1 MTDTTHHA
9 YPAAT
14 GFHKFLKEGT
24 QDLHDQA
31 EAGEFQSRMVEGDLA
46 RSEFASFLTQM
57 LHLHSEIDDIYDEAA
72 EKDHRFSS
80 IYDSSAHKRHHLIQ
94 KDLQELGVETFSPA
108 FEVTTTFT
116 DSVRNTLSILP
127 ISVLGL
133 LYVKEGATNG
143 NKFVL
148 KKIQTT
154 LGLAE
159 SSATGYMDPHGMKQ
173 RKRWNQFKRDLNA
186 LDLTVEEQ
194 DSCLGVARRSF
205 SMFME
210 ISGCVSRQFDVEQLE
225 ASVRHGSEE

>member
-1 MTDTTHHA
+1 MTETTHHA
-9 YPAAT
+9 HPAAT

-57 LHLHSEIDDIYDEAA
+57 LHLHREIDSVYDEAA
-72 EKDHRFSS
+72 EKDPRFAS

-94 KDLQELGVETFSPA
+94 KDLQDLGVETFSPA
-108 FEVTTTFT
+108 FEVTTAFNEA
-116 DSVRNTLSILP
+116 VRNTLATLP
-127 ISVLGL
+127 VSVLGV

-148 KKIQTT
+148 QKIQST
-154 LGLAE
+154 LGLE
-159 SSATGYMDPHGMKQ
+159 DDCATGYMDPHGMSQ

-186 LDLTVEEQ
+186 LDLTAEEQ
-194 DSCLGVARRSF
+194 ESCLGVARRSF
-205 SMFME
+205 RMFIE
-210 ISGCVSRQFDVEQLE
+210 ISGCVSKQFDLE
-225 ASVRHGSEE
+225 KI

>member
-1 MTDTTHHA
+1 MTETTHHA
-9 YPAAT
+9 HPAAT

-31 EAGEFQSRMVEGDLA
+31 EAGEFQTRMVEGDLA

-57 LHLHSEIDDIYDEAA
+57 LHLHGEIDSIYDGAA
-72 EKDHRFSS
+72 EKDCRFAS
-80 IYDSSAHKRHHLIQ
+80 IYDSTAHKRHHLIQ

-108 FEVTTTFT
+108 FDVTTAFT
-116 DSVRNTLSILP
+116 DTVRNSLSTLP

-148 KKIQTT
+148 KKIQAT
-154 LGLAE
+154 LGLSE
-159 SSATGYMDPHGMKQ
+159 NCATGYMDPHGMKQ
-173 RKRWNQFKRDLNA
+173 RKRWNQFKRDLNE

-210 ISGCVSRQFDVEQLE
+210 ISGSVSKQFDLEQPE
-225 ASVRHGSEE
+225 ASLHLGSKE